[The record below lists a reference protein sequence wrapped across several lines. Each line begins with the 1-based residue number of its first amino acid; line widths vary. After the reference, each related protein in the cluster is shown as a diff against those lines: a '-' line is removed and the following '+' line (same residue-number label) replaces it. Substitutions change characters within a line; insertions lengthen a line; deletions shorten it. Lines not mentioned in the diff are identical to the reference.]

1 MDVNVNLLQALLN
14 WQFSSAG
21 GRNLSSF
28 LAIHF
33 HSPFQMFMS
42 LGLNVKSIVCETALR
57 VSRKKTQTNKNELR
71 ERKTIFGWSYNEK

>member
-1 MDVNVNLLQALLN
+1 MDGNVNLLQAFLN

-21 GRNLSSF
+21 ERNLSSF

-42 LGLNVKSIVCETALR
+42 LGLNIKSIVCETALR
-57 VSRKKTQTNKNELR
+57 VSRKKKTPNKQ
-71 ERKTIFGWSYNEK
+71 K